1 MEIHDYYLAMAKN
14 DNFIIK
20 TLEEI
25 KKMIE
30 SSEELPH
37 KELITIFL
45 SLVFVSTREMI
56 LESKRMRR
64 QTNWMM
70 ILTSIMIFLT
80 ALLVF
85 LTFLLA
91 RPLLGS

>member
-1 MEIHDYYLAMAKN
+1 MAK
-14 DNFIIK
+14 DDFSIAKIYEG
-20 TLEEI
+20 L

-30 SSEELPH
+30 SSERLPYEEL
-37 KELITIFL
+37 TAIFL
-45 SLVFVSTREMI
+45 SLISLSTREMI

-70 ILTSIMIFLT
+70 VLTSIMVFLT

-91 RPLLGS
+91 RPLLGF